1 MSSHVPS
8 DRATRFVEA
17 LRRAQNDRGK
27 MASLRR
33 GLSPSTVRDAWPV
46 VANLGG
52 DIGPDGE
59 SEWVKLAALFAT
71 HPQESKARNFGET
84 CRAIATADSS
94 DNTIPESHERR
105 FRRLLACDRRED
117 LSGQLRTWVRLAASK
132 GVGVNYENLFD
143 DLAWWNSSA
152 DRIRVRW
159 ARSFWRSGLEADVAS
174 APETTAQPATP

>member
-8 DRATRFVEA
+8 DRAARFVEA

-33 GLSPSTVRDAWPV
+33 GLSPATVMDAWPV
-46 VANLGG
+46 VAALGG
-52 DIGPDGE
+52 QIGQPGE
-59 SEWVKLAALFAT
+59 SVHVDVAALFAT
-71 HPQESKARNFGET
+71 HPQAANARNFGET
-84 CRAIATADSS
+84 CRAIASADSS

-105 FRRLLACDRRED
+105 FRRLLACDRAED

-159 ARSFWRSGLEADVAS
+159 ARSFWRSGVEADAAS
-174 APETTAQPATP
+174 VPDITAQPATP